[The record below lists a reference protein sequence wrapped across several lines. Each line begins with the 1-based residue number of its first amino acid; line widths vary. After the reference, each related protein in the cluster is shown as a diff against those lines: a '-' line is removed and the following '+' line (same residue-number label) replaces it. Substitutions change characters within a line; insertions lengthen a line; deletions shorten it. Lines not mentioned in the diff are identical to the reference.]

1 MPARLI
7 VNADDF
13 GLTARVNQGVL
24 EAHSR
29 GILTS
34 ASIMPVGRA
43 FDHAAQLARAA
54 SSLDVGIHLTLV
66 EERPLLPGHEI
77 PSLVGPDGRFLRHAD
92 RFVLRYLA
100 GRIELG
106 DVRRE
111 LAEQCRKVLGAGLS
125 PSHLDTHQH
134 LHLLPAVLDIVIE
147 LGHELGIPAIRRAHE
162 PRVLQQ
168 VGHAPPG
175 RVALALLVNTLSR
188 HARRRQSRPIDG
200 FLGFLYAGRLGERE
214 LLRLLEH
221 LPSRGTWEL
230 VCHPGLADPETPYR
244 HWRYQWE
251 NELAAVT
258 SPRVRALIARK
269 GIKLVGFRDLVEPL
283 PASTGENA

>member
-1 MPARLI
+1 MAARLI

-13 GLTARVNQGVL
+13 GLTTRVNQGVL

-43 FDHAAQLARAA
+43 FDHAAQLARATGA
-54 SSLDVGIHLTLV
+54 LDVGIHLTLV
-66 EERPLLPGHEI
+66 EERPLLPAHEI

-100 GRIELG
+100 GRIDLG

-125 PSHLDTHQH
+125 PSHLDSHQH
-134 LHLLPAVLDIVIE
+134 LHLLPAVLDVVIE
-147 LGHELGIPAIRRAHE
+147 LSRELGIPAIRLAHE
-162 PRVLQQ
+162 PRVLQH
-168 VGHAPPG
+168 VRHASPG
-175 RVALALLVNTLSR
+175 RVALALIVNALGR
-188 HARRRQSRPIDG
+188 RARRRQRRPIDG

-214 LLRLLEH
+214 LLRLLEN

-230 VCHPGLADPETPYR
+230 VCHPGLPDPETPYR
-244 HWRYQWE
+244 HWRYHWE
-251 NELAAVT
+251 DELAAVT
-258 SPRVRALIARK
+258 SSRVRALVARK
-269 GIKLVGFRDLVEPL
+269 GIKLVGFRDLIEPL
-283 PASTGENA
+283 QAAN